1 MKNKD
6 EIEKKVNEIVKS
18 FPLHHNTKINSNK
31 KISEIINLF
40 NSLLS
45 ERLKAKLLDQF
56 PNILFDEITSNSTLK
71 DIYQIIFNYE
81 NKNLTNKN
89 KINLP
94 LGNNFNSISENPNN
108 LLFDDLFFENLPL
121 IGIDIESRDSF
132 PNDIFSSKCLSERKR
147 LFTENE
153 IIYSLTKSDPEIT
166 LIGIYSAKEAI
177 KKAINKFLNMEY
189 INIEINHS
197 KNGKPYA
204 KIKNSFF
211 NNRIK
216 ISISHAKDYAV
227 ALSIFQ

>member
-1 MKNKD
+1 MNNKK
-6 EIEKKVNEIVKS
+6 EIEKTVNEIVKS
-18 FPLHHNTKINSNK
+18 FPLHHNSKINSDK

-56 PNILFDEITSNSTLK
+56 PDVLFDDISSNSTLK

-81 NKNLTNKN
+81 NKDLSNK

-94 LGNNFNSISENPNN
+94 LENNSNSISENLNQ
-108 LLFDDLFFENLPL
+108 LLFEDSILENLPL
-121 IGIDIESRDSF
+121 IGVDIECRDSF
-132 PNDIFSSKCLSERKR
+132 PNDIFSSKCLNERKR

-153 IIYSLTKSDPEIT
+153 IVYSLTKRDPEIT
-166 LIGIYSAKEAI
+166 LLGIYSAKEAI
-177 KKAINKFLNMEY
+177 KKAINKYLKLEY
-189 INIEINHS
+189 INIEINYS

-204 KIKNSFF
+204 KIKNSLL
-211 NNRIK
+211 NNRIR